1 MFNVGV
7 EIGQLI
13 FVAVTLAVGAL
24 LARFPLLRRPWMQY
38 AVPYA
43 IGAVAMFWVIERIG
57 AFA

>member
-7 EIGQLI
+7 EIGQLV
-13 FVAVTLAVGAL
+13 FVAAALVVGTL
-24 LARFPLLRRPWMQY
+24 LARLPRRPWMDY

-43 IGAVAMFWVIERIG
+43 IGTIAMFWVIQRVA

>member
-1 MFNVGV
+1 
-7 EIGQLI
+7 
-13 FVAVTLAVGAL
+13 VALAVGAL
-24 LARFPLLRRPWMQY
+24 LARLPTARRPWMDY